1 MIYLVRPALDV
12 ANHFIEYSGFTKTN
26 LQVLKLTYISHGYM
40 LAIHDVP
47 LISDDVQAW
56 RRGPVIPAI
65 YNKFKKY
72 GSGIIG
78 RTSSVPEP
86 FNNDEKEILD
96 AVFESYGKYCG
107 YYLSQITHEDG
118 ELKTPWKQCYQQGM
132 NRPISDEITKEY
144 YKKLICK

>member
-1 MIYLVRPALDV
+1 MRPALDV

-40 LAIHDVP
+40 LAIHDIP
-47 LISDDVQAW
+47 LISDEVQAW
-56 RRGPVIPAI
+56 PHGPVIPKI

-72 GSGIIG
+72 GSGVIG
-78 RTSSVPEP
+78 SMSSSISEP
-86 FNNDEKEILD
+86 FDQKEKEILD

-118 ELKTPWKQCYQQGM
+118 ELKTPWMQCYQQG
-132 NRPISDEITKEY
+132 RRTSLISDEITKRY
-144 YKKLICK
+144 YKKLIEVE